1 MDHIFQLLLAFSL
14 SLFLVYIT
22 VPVIVRLSKEK
33 KLFDIPNERKVNTT
47 VIPNL
52 GGVSIFI
59 GISLA
64 SLLSIAK
71 LDYPD
76 LRYILVALIIMFFT
90 GIKDDI
96 LIISPKKKFILQI
109 LSALI
114 LAVLGDIRFTNLHG
128 LFGISAIGYVSS
140 ILFSVLAIV
149 SIINSINLIDGI
161 DGLASGLG
169 ILISM
174 FFGLAFAYFGHPE
187 YSILS
192 FATLGSLIPFF
203 LYNVFGKKNKIYM
216 GDTGALILG
225 VLFAVFVIKFN
236 EFALSATSRINS
248 ASPVISLAILFV
260 PLLDM
265 VRVFCLRMSKRK
277 SPFSADKNHIHHKYL
292 ELKFS
297 HVKSTVI
304 IVLMNL
310 FFTLLSLFF
319 IRLNIHVSLI
329 LLLVI
334 GLITNY
340 IPDFILMKRARLYSA
355 FREFE
360 SNKVN

>member
-1 MDHIFQLLLAFSL
+1 MDQLFQIFLAFSL

-33 KLFDIPNERKVNTT
+33 KLFDVPNERKVNTT

-52 GGVSIFI
+52 GGVALFI
-59 GISLA
+59 GICLA

-71 LDYPD
+71 LDFPD

-109 LSALI
+109 LSGLI
-114 LAVLGDIRFTNLHG
+114 LAVLGDIRITNLHG
-128 LFGISAIGYVSS
+128 LFGIDAIGYVSS
-140 ILFSVLAIV
+140 ILLSVLIIV

-169 ILISM
+169 ILIST
-174 FFGLAFAYFGHPE
+174 FFGLAFVYFGHLE
-187 YSILS
+187 YSIIC

-203 LYNVFGKKNKIYM
+203 VFNVFGKKNKIYM

-236 EFALSATSRINS
+236 EFALAETSRIHA
-248 ASPVISLAILFV
+248 ASPVVSLAILFV
-260 PLLDM
+260 PLFDM
-265 VRVFCLRMSKRK
+265 VRVFCLRMKK
-277 SPFSADKNHIHHKYL
+277 KASPFSADKNHIHHKYL
-292 ELKFS
+292 ELQFS

-304 IVLMNL
+304 IVLMDL
-310 FFTLLSLFF
+310 FFTLLSLAL
-319 IRLNIHVSLI
+319 IRLDVHLS
-329 LLLVI
+329 LLLLLLI
-334 GLITNY
+334 GLLFNFL
-340 IPDFILMKRARLYSA
+340 PDMI
-355 FREFE
+355 
-360 SNKVN
+360 SNKRSRLNPTFRVFGSDKAN